1 MSKKGTVFD
10 IPIGLTLIFI
20 IAIAILITSFSN
32 NTMMDAFASSA
43 TTNQSTQLVQTKMR
57 ATFDTFNYGFLIAF
71 IGMWIT
77 ICILAYFSDYSPMF
91 FILSIVVILISVFYS
106 FFLANAFWEFIQSS
120 STFQALAEQFWV
132 ITHLMKNLPFYTTGF
147 GFLVAFV
154 TYMGK
159 RGNW

>member
-32 NTMMDAFASSA
+32 NMIMGAFANST
-43 TTNQSTQLVQTKMR
+43 TTNQSTQLVQTKMS

-77 ICILAYFSDYSPMF
+77 ICILAYFSDYSPIF
-91 FILSIVVILISVFYS
+91 FILSIIIILFSVFYS
-106 FFLANAFWEFIQSS
+106 FFLANAFWDFIQSS
-120 STFQALAEQFWV
+120 SAFQALAEHFWV
-132 ITHLMKNLPFYTTGF
+132 ITHLMKNLPFYTAGF
-147 GFLVAFV
+147 GFLVAFI